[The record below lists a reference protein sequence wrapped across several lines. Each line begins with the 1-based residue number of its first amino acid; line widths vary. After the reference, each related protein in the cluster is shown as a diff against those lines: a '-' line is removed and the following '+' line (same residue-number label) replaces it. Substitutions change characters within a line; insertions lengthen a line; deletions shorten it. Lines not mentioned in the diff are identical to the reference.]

1 MTQKDASANSI
12 ALTKLVAAA
21 LFLFLALIW
30 PGGST
35 LMRFALAAAGI
46 AFLVEGIV
54 KYIKG
59 SRKGGSA
66 GGNGVTEDP

>member
-1 MTQKDASANSI
+1 MTEKDTSANSI
-12 ALTKLVAAA
+12 ALKKLVPAA
-21 LFLFLALIW
+21 LFLFLALMW
-30 PGGST
+30 PDGST
-35 LMRFALAAAGI
+35 LLRFALAAAGI

-54 KYIKG
+54 QYIKG